1 MFIRKNIKIDKNTKK
16 KYFTYHLVES
26 VRTEKG
32 PRQRMLLNIGSTLD
46 LNEKEKRI
54 VIKRIDEILSG
65 IKRLFPYE
73 DYIEDLS
80 NRFAKELLKKK
91 AEVFQPKES
100 EYCEVDLHSIEN
112 ENPKTVGIEIISY
125 NAIKELGLDEKLKE
139 LGLSK
144 RQIEV
149 AIGAII
155 GKLAVAKSELGMY
168 EWLKNES
175 ALDEI
180 IKTDFS
186 KLALRKVYEITDVLL
201 SKKNAIEK
209 YLERKEKTL
218 FDLEDKIVLYD
229 LTNTYFEGRPNNKKA
244 KRGKSKENRT
254 DAPLITLG
262 LVLNKEGFVKKS
274 RIYEGNVSEPK
285 TLNQVIEDIKI
296 LDKKPILIMDKG
308 IATKDN
314 LKWLRENRYPYI
326 VASRKKDECIGDYE
340 VIKKDKNNT
349 VSGYIV
355 ENLETNEI
363 ELHCHS
369 TSREKKEE
377 AIKTTFQKRFEESL
391 KKLVPAKKRKMY
403 KKAIEQLGRIK
414 QKYSRIGSL
423 YEVTLIPDE
432 TKKYLKE
439 VKWEFKEKKAT
450 EKFQGKYIL
459 RANLVDFSAK
469 ELWETYTMLTGV
481 EESFRSLKSELGLRP
496 IYHQKELRIDAH
508 LFLTVLAYHVLHSI
522 RYRLKNNGINY
533 SWETIRKN
541 MRTQIRVT
549 TLMKTRT
556 NKTIRIR
563 KTTNP
568 EPFHKMIYHS
578 LNLSA
583 SSIEATESHM

>member
-1 MFIRKNIKIDKNTKK
+1 MFIRKCIKIDKITKK
-16 KYFTYHLVES
+16 KYFFYQLVES
-26 VRTEKG
+26 IRTEKG
-32 PRQRMLLNIGSTLD
+32 PRQRTLLNLGSKLD
-46 LNEKEKRI
+46 LDEKEKRMLA
-54 VIKRIDEILSG
+54 KKIDEILSG
-65 IKRLFPYE
+65 IQSLFPCE
-73 DYIEDLS
+73 KYIEDLANS
-80 NRFAKELLKKK
+80 FAKELLKKK
-91 AEVFQPKES
+91 AEIFQTKGVD
-100 EYCEVDLHSIEN
+100 YCEVDLSSIEN
-112 ENPKTVGIEIISY
+112 ENPKSIGIETISY
-125 NAIKELGLDEKLKE
+125 NAIKELCLDKKLKE

-144 RQIEV
+144 RQVEV
-149 AIGAII
+149 AIGAIV
-155 GKLAVAKSELGMY
+155 GKLAIAKSELAIY

-175 ALDEI
+175 GLDEI
-180 IKTDFS
+180 MDTNFS
-186 KLALRKVYEITDVLL
+186 KLAPRKVYEITDVLL
-201 SKKNAIEK
+201 SKKNKIEK
-209 YLERKEKTL
+209 YLEQKEKTL

-244 KRGKSKENRT
+244 KRGKSKENRS

-262 LVLNKEGFVKKS
+262 LVLNKDGFVKKS

-285 TLNQVIEDIKI
+285 TLAQVIKDIKI

-314 LKWLRENRYPYI
+314 LKWLREHQYPYI

-349 VSGYIV
+349 VSGHIV
-355 ENLETNEI
+355 KNLETKEI

-377 AIKTTFQKRFEESL
+377 AIKTTFQKRFEEAL
-391 KKLVPAKKRKMY
+391 KKLVPSKKRK
-403 KKAIEQLGRIK
+403 KQQKAIEQLGRIK

-423 YEVTLIPDE
+423 YEVTLIPDK

-439 VKWEFKEKKAT
+439 VTWKFKEKKA
-450 EKFQGKYIL
+450 EKKFQGKYTL

-496 IYHQKELRIDAH
+496 IYHQKESRIDAH

-549 TLMKTRT
+549 TSMKTRT
-556 NKTIRIR
+556 NKIIRVR
-563 KTTNP
+563 KTTNS
-568 EPFHKMIYHS
+568 EPFHKMIYRS
-578 LNLSA
+578 LNLSI
-583 SSIEATESHM
+583 SPTKATKSHI